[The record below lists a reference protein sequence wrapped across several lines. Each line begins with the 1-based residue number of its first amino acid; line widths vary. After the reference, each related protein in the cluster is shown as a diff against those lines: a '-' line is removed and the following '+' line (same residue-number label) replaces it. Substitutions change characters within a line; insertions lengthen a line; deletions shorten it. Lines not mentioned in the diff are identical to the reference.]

1 MSNYTIVSKE
11 VPTFYFVGVT
21 TSKSSIM
28 KVFPLWM
35 DVLGRPE
42 VVIEG
47 IDHKIH
53 DKPETYRATVA
64 QLKYDPMSLGGL
76 VTTHKMDIY
85 SAARDMFEYFDP
97 YADVTHEISSISK
110 FLDKSCKLASLYD

>member
-1 MSNYTIVSKE
+1 MFKYQITTKD

-21 TSKSSIM
+21 TGGSSIM

-35 DVLGRPE
+35 EVLGHPN

-53 DKPETYRATVA
+53 DDPEAYRATVA
-64 QLKYDPMSLGGL
+64 RSG
-76 VTTHKMDIY
+76 
-85 SAARDMFEYFDP
+85 SR
-97 YADVTHEISSISK
+97 
-110 FLDKSCKLASLYD
+110 SCS

>member
-1 MSNYTIVSKE
+1 MTTSSTYPIVTRS

-35 DVLGRPE
+35 KALGCPE

-47 IDHKIH
+47 IDHKVH
-53 DKPETYRATVA
+53 DTPESSSRHCGTN
-64 QLKYDPMSLGGL
+64 
-76 VTTHKMDIY
+76 
-85 SAARDMFEYFDP
+85 
-97 YADVTHEISSISK
+97 EI
-110 FLDKSCKLASLYD
+110 